1 MILVF
6 SNAKFYKNEKKRRT
20 SRTMGK
26 IVDIGV
32 TDYDSLNSHQRI
44 WFNIEPLVNGG
55 IIEYY
60 TNHGAENNSDLL
72 EDLKKINLNTVIS
85 VFNEVNTLFM
95 KGKPPKDIDERNNE
109 ISEWD
114 TKKIDILERSEKNF
128 WENSQETEI
137 VLYKYVNENLK
148 KN

>member
-1 MILVF
+1 
-6 SNAKFYKNEKKRRT
+6 
-20 SRTMGK
+20 MGK